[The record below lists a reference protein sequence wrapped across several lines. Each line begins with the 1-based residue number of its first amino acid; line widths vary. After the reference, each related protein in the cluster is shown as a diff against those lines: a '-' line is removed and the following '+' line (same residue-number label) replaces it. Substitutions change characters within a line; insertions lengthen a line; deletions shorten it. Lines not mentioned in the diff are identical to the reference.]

1 MKKFPV
7 AIQVF
12 SVRKEA
18 EANLY
23 GTLKKIKALGYDG
36 IELAGLYGHKPA
48 EIREMCADIG
58 LTPISAHV
66 PYVDLVA
73 DTEGTLKLYAE
84 IGCAYVAVPYLS
96 SEHRPGSDQFGQ
108 VIENI
113 KKIGMVAKD
122 MGITLL
128 YHNHDFE
135 FMKLD
140 GKYALDI
147 LYDTVPADY
156 LQTELDMCWVNVGGE
171 KPAEYLL
178 KYTGRS
184 PVLHLKDF
192 VGERSEDMYELIGIE
207 RKAPPRPEGFAFRP
221 VGYGKQDFPTI
232 LAAAEKA
239 GVQWVVV
246 EQDSPT
252 EENTPLECAEMS
264 RNYLKSIGL

>member
-7 AIQVF
+7 AIQVY
-12 SVRKEA
+12 SLRNEA
-18 EANLY
+18 DANLY
-23 GTLKKIKALGYDG
+23 GTLKKIKAMGYDG
-36 IELAGLYGHKPA
+36 VEFAGMYGHKPA
-48 EIREMCADIG
+48 EIREMCEDIG
-58 LTPISAHV
+58 LVPLSAHV

-73 DTEGTLKLYAE
+73 DAEGTLKKYAE
-84 IGCAYVAVPYLS
+84 IGCSYVVVPYLKP
-96 SEHRPGSDQFGQ
+96 EHRPDSDQFDE
-108 VIENI
+108 VIANI
-113 KKIGMVAKD
+113 EKIGKTAKD
-122 MGITLL
+122 MGIVLL

-135 FMKLD
+135 FMKLN
-140 GKYALDI
+140 GKYALDV
-147 LYDTVPADY
+147 LYDTVSADY

-171 KPAEYLL
+171 NPAEYLL
-178 KYTGRS
+178 KYSGRA

-192 VGERSEDMYELIGIE
+192 YGEKSDDMYELIGID
-207 RKAPPRPEGFAFRP
+207 KKMPKRPANFEFRP

-246 EQDSPT
+246 EQDNPT

>member
-1 MKKFPV
+1 MKFPV
-7 AIQVF
+7 AIQVY
-12 SVRKEA
+12 SLRVEA

-36 IELAGLYGHKPA
+36 VEFAGLYGHKP
-48 EIREMCADIG
+48 EEVREMCQDLG

-66 PYVDLVA
+66 PYVDMVA
-73 DTEGTLKLYAE
+73 DTEGVLAGYAT
-84 IGCAYVAVPYLS
+84 IGCKFVAVPYLMP
-96 SEHRPGSDQFGQ
+96 EHRPDSDQFPT

-113 KKIGMVAKD
+113 KKIGMVAKKLG
-122 MGITLL
+122 MTLL

-140 GKYALDI
+140 GKYALDV
-147 LYDTVPADY
+147 LYDTVPAEY

-178 KYTGRS
+178 KYSGRA

-192 VGERSEDMYELIGIE
+192 VGERSENMYDLIGLDK
-207 RKAPPRPEGFAFRP
+207 KAPPRPEGFAFRS
-221 VGYGKQDFPTI
+221 VGDGKQDFPTI

-239 GVQWVVV
+239 GVTWVVV
-246 EQDSPT
+246 EQDNPT
-252 EENTPLECAEMS
+252 EGKTPLECAEMS
-264 RNYLKSIGL
+264 RNYLRSIGC